1 MLQVMDFDTMQNCN
15 MSLEIKSRF
24 PIFTAHPDLVYL
36 DNAATTQKPDAVIA
50 RITEFY
56 EEGNA
61 NIHRGVYPLAA
72 QATTDFEASRDK
84 IQAFINAARREEV
97 LFNSGTT
104 TGINLVAQS
113 FALPRLQKGDNI
125 VISAMEHHA
134 NLIPWQ
140 VICQKAGAELRV
152 IPMNRDGEL
161 DRNAYATLLS
171 DKTCLVALV
180 HISNT
185 LGTIN
190 PVEEMVATAKE
201 KGIPVLL
208 DVAQSI
214 AHYPID
220 VRSLDCDFLV
230 FSGHKLFGPTGIGV
244 LYGKAEWLEQMD
256 PYQYGGDMIRDVTFS
271 ETTFAGLPSKFEAG
285 TPNIAGAIGLG
296 EAIDFLNSI
305 DRAQVL
311 RNLKELQAYA
321 EASLL
326 AVEGLKLVGRAKDR
340 TAIFSFALADI
351 HPHDIAS
358 FLGEEKIATRA
369 GHHCT
374 QPIMDFFGLPA
385 TTRASLSLYNTTND
399 VDRLVQTLGDIK
411 AFFS

>member
-1 MLQVMDFDTMQNCN
+1 MARCKYQN
-15 MSLEIKSRF
+15 MSFEIRSRF
-24 PIFTAHPDLVYL
+24 PIFTAYPDLVYL
-36 DNAATTQKPDAVIA
+36 DSAATTQKPDVVIA

-56 EEGNA
+56 KEGNA

-84 IQAFINAARREEV
+84 VKQFINAAKREEV
-97 LFNSGTT
+97 LFNAGTT
-104 TGINLVAQS
+104 AGTNLVAQS
-113 FALPRLQKGDNI
+113 FALPRLKKGDNI

-140 VICQKAGAELRV
+140 VICQRTGAELRV
-152 IPMNRDGEL
+152 IPMNKQGEL
-161 DRNAYATLLS
+161 DQEAYSTLLS
-171 DKTCLVALV
+171 DNTRLVALV

-190 PVEEMVATAKE
+190 PVAEMVSAAKQ

-220 VRSLDCDFLV
+220 VQAMECDFLV

-244 LYGKAEWLEQMD
+244 LYGKEEWLEQMD

-271 ETTFAGLPSKFEAG
+271 QTTFAGLPNKFEAG

-296 EAIDFLNSI
+296 EAIDFLTSI
-305 DRAQVL
+305 DRAKIL
-311 RNLKELQAYA
+311 RNLKELQTYA
-321 EASLL
+321 MSALL
-326 AVEGLKLVGRAKDR
+326 AVEGLELVGRAKDR
-340 TAIFSFALADI
+340 TAIFSFTLAGI
-351 HPHDIAS
+351 HPHDIAT

-385 TTRASLSLYNTTND
+385 TTRASFSIYNTTND
-399 VDRLVQTLGDIK
+399 VDRLVQTLREIK

>member
-1 MLQVMDFDTMQNCN
+1 
-15 MSLEIKSRF
+15 MSFEIRSRF
-24 PIFTAHPDLVYL
+24 PIFTAYPDLVYL
-36 DNAATTQKPDAVIA
+36 DSAATTQKPDVVIA

-56 EEGNA
+56 KEGNA

-72 QATTDFEASRDK
+72 QATVDFESSRDK
-84 IQAFINAARREEV
+84 IQQFIKAAKREEV

-104 TGINLVAQS
+104 AGTNLVAQS

-140 VICQKAGAELRV
+140 VVCQKTGAELRV
-152 IPMNRDGEL
+152 IPMDKNGEL
-161 DRNAYATLLS
+161 DQKAYSALLS
-171 DKTCLVALV
+171 DKTRLVALV

-190 PVEEMVATAKE
+190 PAEEMISTAKQ

-220 VRSLDCDFLV
+220 VQAMECDFLV

-244 LYGKAEWLEQMD
+244 LYGKEEWLEQMD

-271 ETTFAGLPSKFEAG
+271 QTTFAGLPNKFEAG

-296 EAIDFLNSI
+296 EAIDFLTSI
-305 DRAQVL
+305 DRAKIL
-311 RNLKELQAYA
+311 RNLKELQTYA
-321 EASLL
+321 MSALL
-326 AVEGLKLVGRAKDR
+326 AVEGLELVGRAKDR
-340 TAIFSFALADI
+340 TAIFSFTLAGI
-351 HPHDIAS
+351 HPHDIAT

-385 TTRASLSLYNTTND
+385 TTRASFSIYNTTND
-399 VDRLVQTLGDIK
+399 VDRLVQTLREIK

>member
-1 MLQVMDFDTMQNCN
+1 MQNRD

-36 DNAATTQKPDAVIA
+36 DNAATTQKPDTVIA

-56 EEGNA
+56 KEGNA

-84 IQAFINAARREEV
+84 VQQFINAAKREEV

-104 TGINLVAQS
+104 AGTNLVAQS

-140 VICQKAGAELRV
+140 VICQEVGAELRV
-152 IPMNRDGEL
+152 IPMNKDGEL
-161 DRNAYATLLS
+161 DQKAYSTLLS
-171 DKTCLVALV
+171 DRTRLVALV

-190 PVEEMVATAKE
+190 PVEEMVSTAKQ

-220 VRSLDCDFLV
+220 VQALECDFLV

-244 LYGKAEWLEQMD
+244 LYGKEEWLEQMN

-271 ETTFAGLPSKFEAG
+271 QTTFAGLPNKFEAG

-296 EAIDFLNSI
+296 EAIDFLASI

-311 RNLKELQAYA
+311 QNLKELQNYA
-321 EASLL
+321 ESSLL
-326 AVEGLKLVGRAKDR
+326 SIESLKLVGMAKDR
-340 TAIFSFALADI
+340 TAIFSFAFADI
-351 HPHDIAS
+351 HPHDIAT
-358 FLGEEKIATRA
+358 FLGEAKIATRA

-385 TTRASLSLYNTTND
+385 TTRASFSIYNTTAD
-399 VDRLVQTLGDIK
+399 VDRLVQTLRDIK